1 MFRDYNSSY
10 HLDISIT
17 NLPRVCESLFTF
29 FSMVWTVYLREKLV
43 DFVRWSEEKESHII
57 IKKGTLQVLKKKEM
71 ALAGGLLT
79 KKLTIKNDKTTFNE
93 VRTYFLGKR
102 YLSTD
107 SSSPSWS
114 LPCWTKME
122 INLIF
127 WKEKR
132 EREKSG
138 PFRKRLKGIERLHS
152 IAFRADISNE
162 EGSTQRYKVNLLD
175 SLKFAYAPAHCKYIG
190 HLKNKFLFQQ
200 NKTRCQ

>member
-1 MFRDYNSSY
+1 M
-10 HLDISIT
+10 IWGE
-17 NLPRVCESLFTF
+17 RVAHHYQERNFT
-29 FSMVWTVYLREKLV
+29 
-43 DFVRWSEEKESHII
+43 
-57 IKKGTLQVLKKKEM
+57 GPKKERNGPRRW
-71 ALAGGLLT
+71 AAN
-79 KKLTIKNDKTTFNE
+79 KEIDDKNDKTTFNE

-152 IAFRADISNE
+152 IAFRAFISKE
-162 EGSTQRYKVNLLD
+162 EGSTQRCKVNLLD
-175 SLKFAYAPAHCKYIG
+175 SPKFAYAPAHCKYIG

-200 NKTRCQ
+200 NKIRCQ